1 MTDCDKIISIYNDST
16 DYYEFLIKLG
26 LNGYEIDDSF
36 KKIIIT
42 KDIVATGFDD
52 YGIFTVNI
60 YEFLLNP
67 EILEK
72 FYKKS

>member
-36 KKIIIT
+36 KIIYINKILNT
-42 KDIVATGFDD
+42 GPRGGYYDISSF
-52 YGIFTVNI
+52 N
-60 YEFLLNP
+60 
-67 EILEK
+67 
-72 FYKKS
+72 